1 MSDPVTNLDIE
12 DVLSSIRR
20 LVEDGDWQR
29 QEAERLKAE
38 TAAADP
44 AELAEEVE
52 DAPERFVLTPSLRV
66 TSRGVDAPESE
77 PEQDQVVE
85 VEALQAEQPDDHPE
99 ADFDPEDDAA
109 QPPEATPELE
119 AEIAESPDTPDTPE
133 LGQSAETN
141 YRDIDFSDI
150 DWDADPEQDTV
161 TEDET
166 HVIAAQE
173 EEADAEQVD
182 AADAGQPETDAEV
195 TLSPQ
200 HRLMAT
206 VAELEAAVGGQADE
220 WEPDGS
226 EEEQPVWTSAPQ
238 ETRFREGEEAHTYV
252 QPGEPEVM
260 FQHVGP
266 DHVSE
271 EQLSDLAED
280 LGGDTNPDMAPG
292 GGHAFAGEMDEDLD
306 AFVADSNVIDEETL
320 RRIVAEIVREELQ
333 GTLGERITRNVR
345 KLVRREIYR
354 ALASQEFE

>member
-44 AELAEEVE
+44 AEVAEEVE
-52 DAPERFVLTPSLRV
+52 DLPERFVLTPSLRV
-66 TSRGVDAPESE
+66 TSRGADAPESE
-77 PEQDQVVE
+77 PEPDQMEE
-85 VEALQAEQPDDHPE
+85 VEALRVDQPDDHPE
-99 ADFDPEDDAA
+99 DTSDPEEHAA
-109 QPPEATPELE
+109 QPPEAAPELE
-119 AEIAESPDTPDTPE
+119 AEIAESPDTPE

-161 TEDET
+161 TEDDT
-166 HVIAAQE
+166 QVVAAQA

-182 AADAGQPETDAEV
+182 AADAGQPETDAEE

-238 ETRFREGEEAHTYV
+238 ETRFREGEEAQPYV
-252 QPGEPEVM
+252 QPDEPEVM